1 MNLLKKNQKIDIID
15 DDGIIALANIQTYN
29 ATLSF
34 RENWTWRELNE
45 HLLDKNKESLFVFS
59 TGGEDEW
66 TLKFLI
72 NEESKKS
79 FFRKTEQ
86 YLEVTDNVLYVVS
99 WGDLTCTLQFRD
111 TMLPDKFNKDL
122 KVKVSNGLYRV
133 VVKQLFDPED
143 YEYDAENKVNFIV
156 ELFSVESTNKNK
168 LETIAWSENFPNDDK
183 VFLSPIDSDTA
194 DFLEKLINNRKE

>member
-1 MNLLKKNQKIDIID
+1 MNLFKRNQKIDIID

-29 ATLSF
+29 ATLNF
-34 RENWTWRELNE
+34 REKWTWRELNE

-59 TGGEDEW
+59 TGREDEW

-72 NEESKKS
+72 NEESNKS

-86 YLEVTDNVLYVVS
+86 YLEVTDNVLYVIS
-99 WGDLTCTLQFRD
+99 WGDLTCTLQFPD
-111 TMLPDKFNKDL
+111 TLLPDDSNKDL
-122 KVKVSNGLYRV
+122 KVKISNGLYRV

-156 ELFSVESTNKNK
+156 ELFLVKSTNKNK
-168 LETIAWSENFPNDDK
+168 IESIVWTEDFPNDDT
-183 VFLSPIDSDTA
+183 VFLSEEDRDTSFIDQ
-194 DFLEKLINNRKE
+194 LINNRKE